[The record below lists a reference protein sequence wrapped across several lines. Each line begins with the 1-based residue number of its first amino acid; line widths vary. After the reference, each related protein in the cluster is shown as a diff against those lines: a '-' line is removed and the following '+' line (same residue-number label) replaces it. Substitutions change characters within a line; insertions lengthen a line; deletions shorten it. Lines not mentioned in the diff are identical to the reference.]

1 MPGTRRA
8 KCKRNQRGGGLG
20 STYGLNANSYGGDG
34 TISNPLAYSVSSS
47 CVEAE
52 RPGFMASG
60 YTGPKGLPG
69 MSGMSGMSGGRR
81 GRAHGTQST
90 TARRGRKGS
99 RKATRKGRK
108 GSRKGSKKLRSQ
120 AGGRYGFDGSDL
132 SGMGTPWGSAR
143 AAVEH
148 VPCEA
153 SRAAI
158 PDSGAAGM
166 LNKVGGPLWDGPVPS
181 QRGGAYPATA
191 SASDSAVYEAPTA
204 GYTHLRNMGD
214 SFQTAAGTYEMINV
228 PENARIMSPAC
239 LKTGGGRR
247 RSSRKDTRRKQKKS
261 RKGRK
266 GSRKH

>member
-8 KCKRNQRGGGLG
+8 KCKRNNQRGGGLG
-20 STYGLNANSYGGDG
+20 STYGFTASSYGGAG
-34 TISNPLAYSVSSS
+34 TISNPMVWTPASS
-47 CVEAE
+47 CMAAP
-52 RPGFMASG
+52 RPGFMENG

-69 MSGMSGMSGGRR
+69 MSGGR
-81 GRAHGTQST
+81 
-90 TARRGRKGS
+90 
-99 RKATRKGRK
+99 RKGRK
-108 GSRKGSKKLRSQ
+108 GSRKSGRKGSRKGTRKLRSQ

-153 SRAAI
+153 SRTAI

-166 LNKVGGPLWDGPVPS
+166 LNKVGGPLWDGPVLPRG
-181 QRGGAYPATA
+181 QMGGAYPATA

-204 GYTHLRNMGD
+204 GYTHLRNPGD

-228 PENARIMSPAC
+228 PENARVMSAAC
-239 LKTGGGRR
+239 LKTGGGRK
-247 RSSRKDTRRKQKKS
+247 RSSRKQKKS

-266 GSRKH
+266 NRKGSRKGSRKN